1 MPASIV
7 VAGSLNMDFV
17 VRVESLP
24 LPGETVLGAGFRTIP
39 GGKGANQACAAGR
52 LGGRVRM
59 IGRVGDDP
67 FGAQLKE
74 DLAAAVVDVR
84 EVRVTDATPTG
95 VALILVDASG
105 QNQIVVAPGANAAL
119 SPSDIE
125 EAFAGAADEYLLLQ
139 LEIPLESVITAAT
152 AARRRGMTVI
162 LDPAPARTL
171 PHELLACVDVLTPNE
186 NEALT
191 LLGRREATVSLA
203 QAPDVANR
211 LRDLG
216 PGIVIVKLGANGAF
230 LSSASAAGHFA
241 APRVEVVDVT
251 AAGDTFNG
259 ALAVAL
265 AEGQNMAGAI
275 AFANAAAALSVTR
288 AGAQASIPARR
299 DVDAFRT
306 PGGSS

>member
-1 MPASIV
+1 
-7 VAGSLNMDFV
+7 
-17 VRVESLP
+17 
-24 LPGETVLGAGFRTIP
+24 
-39 GGKGANQACAAGR
+39 
-52 LGGRVRM
+52 M
-59 IGRVGDDP
+59 IGRVGGDP

-74 DLAAAVVDVR
+74 SLAAAAVDVQ

-105 QNQIVVAPGANAAL
+105 QNQIVVVPGANAAL

-125 EAFAGAADEYLLLQ
+125 EAFAGADGGYLLLQ

-152 AARRRGMTVI
+152 AAQRRGMTVI

-171 PHELLACVDVLTPNE
+171 PRELLACIDVLTPNE

-191 LLGRREATVSLA
+191 LLGRREATVALA
-203 QAPDVANR
+203 QAPDVAHR

-216 PGIVIVKLGANGAF
+216 PATVIVKLGANGAF
-230 LSSASAAGHFA
+230 LSSASMAGHFA

-299 DVDAFRT
+299 DVDAFKSRA
-306 PGGSS
+306 GSS